1 MRVSLEIKPVMLP
14 FFTSFEVDK
23 QKRTLKPYMAP
34 VNHNILDE
42 TTWLKIV
49 HTLMGNF
56 CQDDDDVEGT
66 VAMEDMGNDACV
78 LVGCHQHVSNRLKG
92 KTCLK
97 GGLTFCYSA
106 VKILA

>member
-1 MRVSLEIKPVMLP
+1 MRVTLEIKPVMLL
-14 FFTSFEVDK
+14 FFTSLEVDE

-42 TTWLKIV
+42 TMWLKIV

-92 KTCLK
+92 KTCLN
-97 GGLTFCYSA
+97 
-106 VKILA
+106 VD